1 MSGIKHACHWG
12 EVQLFVVIPC
22 HPSYLTMRSRKFLF
36 SRVQRFTHTMWL
48 ALCAFCA
55 FCACALASLGSA
67 DLESQSAFAVDS
79 ECQGPGR
86 GDGSDSCEASWLQ
99 RRAQKQS
106 QRPEFT
112 PVADFDRPLK
122 DGNVPG
128 KADSNEAMSQ
138 TAANVSSNAGFCD
151 GHTDGTCKYFA
162 CSSWRGP
169 TQCVQSQCRCQPGY
183 CAIGG
188 KCVLNVPEENLLQC
202 PQRTGG
208 TCSWFGYCY
217 KYRGA
222 TRCVDGECL
231 CQPGSWDYGVPT
243 GLIGSLDTS
252 LRV

>member
-1 MSGIKHACHWG
+1 
-12 EVQLFVVIPC
+12 
-22 HPSYLTMRSRKFLF
+22 
-36 SRVQRFTHTMWL
+36 MWL
-48 ALCAFCA
+48 ALCA
-55 FCACALASLGSA
+55 CALASGSA

-79 ECQGPGR
+79 EC
-86 GDGSDSCEASWLQ
+86 DGSDGSCEASWLQ
-99 RRAQKQS
+99 RRAKKQS
-106 QRPEFT
+106 QRLNEFT
-112 PVADFDRPLK
+112 ARFADFDRPLK

-151 GHTDGTCKYFA
+151 GHTDGTCQYFS

-188 KCVLNVPEENLLQC
+188 KCVLNVPEQNLLQC

-217 KYRGA
+217 KYRGP

-231 CQPGSWDYGVPT
+231 CQPGSWDCMVF
-243 GLIGSLDTS
+243 LW
-252 LRV
+252 V

>member
-1 MSGIKHACHWG
+1 
-12 EVQLFVVIPC
+12 
-22 HPSYLTMRSRKFLF
+22 MRSRKFLF

-55 FCACALASLGSA
+55 FGACALASLGSA
-67 DLESQSAFAVDS
+67 DLESQSAFAADS

-231 CQPGSWDYGVPT
+231 CQPGSWDYSVPT